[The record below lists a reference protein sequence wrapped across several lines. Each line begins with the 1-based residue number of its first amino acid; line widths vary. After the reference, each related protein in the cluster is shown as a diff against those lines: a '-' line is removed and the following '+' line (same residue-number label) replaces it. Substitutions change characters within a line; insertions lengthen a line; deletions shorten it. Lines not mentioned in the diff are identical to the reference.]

1 MLNLSNLRNL
11 LSQVLA
17 LPELHTVALFT
28 PEGQLVSFAADPH
41 RPKDNVRV
49 IVGLGGEVWK
59 ETRQQDAGMVDTEVR
74 RVVVLPIDE
83 EQYDDDATENGTGD
97 KDPVMLLA
105 LNSTSSVSWEELE
118 LKAREL
124 AKHLRKPVSE
134 LRGRLAAAPVLHV
147 GPRPERT
154 AR

>member
-28 PEGQLVSFAADPH
+28 PEGQLVSFVADPC

-59 ETRQQDAGMVDTEVR
+59 ETKQQGVGMVDSEVSFY
-74 RVVVLPIDE
+74 V
-83 EQYDDDATENGTGD
+83 
-97 KDPVMLLA
+97 
-105 LNSTSSVSWEELE
+105 
-118 LKAREL
+118 
-124 AKHLRKPVSE
+124 
-134 LRGRLAAAPVLHV
+134 
-147 GPRPERT
+147 
-154 AR
+154 

>member
-59 ETRQQDAGMVDTEVR
+59 ETKQQGVGMIDSELG

-83 EQYDDDATENGTGD
+83 EYDDATENGTSD

-105 LNSTSSVSWEELE
+105 LNATTSVSWDELE
-118 LKAREL
+118 FKAREL
-124 AKHLRKPVSE
+124 VKHLQKPVSE
-134 LRGRLAAAPVLHV
+134 LRGRLAAAPVLHIN
-147 GPRPERT
+147 PRSERT

>member
-17 LPELHTVALFT
+17 LPELHTVVLFT
-28 PEGQLVSFAADPH
+28 PEGQLVSFAADPY

-59 ETRQQDAGMVDTEVR
+59 ETKQQGIGMVDSELG
-74 RVVVLPIDE
+74 RVVVLPIGEVPGDSAE
-83 EQYDDDATENGTGD
+83 ESDT
-97 KDPVMLLA
+97 DPVMLLA
-105 LNSTSSVSWEELE
+105 LNSTASVAWEELD

-124 AKHLRKPVSE
+124 AKHLRKPVLE

-147 GPRPERT
+147 SPRPERT
-154 AR
+154 VR

>member
-1 MLNLSNLRNL
+1 MLNLANLRNL

-49 IVGLGGEVWK
+49 VVGLGGEVWR
-59 ETRQQDAGMVDTEVR
+59 ETKQQGIGMVDSELG
-74 RVVVLPIDE
+74 RVAVLPIDE
-83 EQYDDDATENGTGD
+83 EPADSAEDDADN

-105 LNSTSSVSWEELE
+105 LNSTASVAWEELE
-118 LKAREL
+118 FKAREL

-134 LRGRLAAAPVLHV
+134 LRGRLAA
-147 GPRPERT
+147 
-154 AR
+154 

>member
-11 LSQVLA
+11 LSQLLA
-17 LPELHTVALFT
+17 LPELHTVVLFT

-59 ETRQQDAGMVDTEVR
+59 ETRQQDAGMVDTELG

-83 EQYDDDATENGTGD
+83 EQHDDATDDGTSD

-105 LNSTSSVSWEELE
+105 LNATPSVSWEELE